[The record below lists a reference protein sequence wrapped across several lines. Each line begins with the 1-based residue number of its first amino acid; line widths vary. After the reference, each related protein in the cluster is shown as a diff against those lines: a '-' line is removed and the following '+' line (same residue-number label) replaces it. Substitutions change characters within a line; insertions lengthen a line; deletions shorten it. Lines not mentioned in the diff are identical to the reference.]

1 MELNLACEQLFKVHC
16 FVIYL
21 YDFNV
26 NIVQSYYYK
35 SMGSIISL
43 DHSVIIDGNY
53 IYAIRSR
60 SMNLIIEEHLSN
72 LVVFIVKTDYVEAV
86 LIV

>member
-1 MELNLACEQLFKVHC
+1 
-16 FVIYL
+16 
-21 YDFNV
+21 
-26 NIVQSYYYK
+26 
-35 SMGSIISL
+35 MGSIISL